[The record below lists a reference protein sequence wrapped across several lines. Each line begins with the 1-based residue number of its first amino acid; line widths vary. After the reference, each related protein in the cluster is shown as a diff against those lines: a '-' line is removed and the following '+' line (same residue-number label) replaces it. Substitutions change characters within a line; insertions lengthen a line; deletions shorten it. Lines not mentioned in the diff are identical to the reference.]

1 MPKNPFINAALAAGY
16 IGLVVLTMSFIMNRT
31 QEGQGDAL
39 LLIPVFMLSLLTLSA
54 AVMGYLFVAEPIML
68 YLDGKKQEAV
78 QYFLKTLGA
87 FAGIT
92 VAILA
97 SLFFFI

>member
-1 MPKNPFINAALAAGY
+1 MAAGY
-16 IGLVVLTMSFIMNRT
+16 IGLVVLTMSFVMNRT
-31 QEGQGDAL
+31 QEGQGDEL
-39 LLIPVFMLSLLTLSA
+39 LLIPIFMLSLLTLSV
-54 AVMGYLFVAEPIML
+54 AVMGYLFLAAPVQL

-92 VAILA
+92 VVLLA